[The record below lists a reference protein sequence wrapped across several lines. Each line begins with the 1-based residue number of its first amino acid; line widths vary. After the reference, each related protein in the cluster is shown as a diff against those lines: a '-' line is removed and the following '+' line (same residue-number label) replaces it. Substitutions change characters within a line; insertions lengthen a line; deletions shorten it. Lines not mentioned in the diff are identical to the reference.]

1 MDVGDVIASRRADLG
16 LTQTELAAALNT
28 TSGRDTVTR
37 NEVSRWERGD
47 VAPRYWLPH
56 LATVLDVPLHDL
68 RIAARGSK
76 VSRRGVGDAVDA
88 IRVAHEWL
96 VTEQPQVIERRS
108 GRRIGA
114 ALVKRLG
121 ERVAELRQLDDHLAG
136 GDTHSLVARELET
149 TLRLVDEASYSEET
163 GRGLLA
169 VAGELAQLAGWVCSD
184 AGMNAEATGYYLTG
198 VRAATLAGDRAG
210 AANNLS
216 SLAYHVSNV
225 GNPGDAAL
233 IARTAAAG
241 ADDAPPKVR
250 ALLAERVAW
259 AHARAGQGDETERA
273 LGQVDDLLDA
283 ADGAAEPGWV
293 YWLDRREADVMAG
306 RCYTEL
312 RRPLRAVPLL
322 TRATAAYR
330 DDSRREL
337 ALYLSW
343 LAVAYVD
350 ARELDEARRVARRVI
365 ELTSGTSSMRA
376 HGRAELVIE
385 RLREFAGEKA
395 ISDLIAQHHG
405 AEI

>member
-1 MDVGDVIASRRADLG
+1 VDVGDVIASRRADLG
-16 LTQTELAAALNT
+16 LTQTELAAALNA

-56 LATVLDVPLHDL
+56 LATVLDVSLQDL

-76 VSRRGVGDAVDA
+76 VSRRGAGDALNA

-96 VTEQPQVIERRS
+96 VTEPPQVIERRS

-114 ALVKRLG
+114 ALVKRVG
-121 ERVAELRQLDDHLAG
+121 ERVAELRRLDDHLAG
-136 GDTHSLVARELET
+136 GDTHSLVARELAT
-149 TLRLVDEASYSEET
+149 TLRLVDEASYSERT

-184 AGMNAEATGYYLTG
+184 GGMNAEATRHYLTG

-216 SLAYHVSNV
+216 SLAYHVSGA
-225 GNPGDAAL
+225 GNPADAAL

-241 ADDAPPKVR
+241 AHDAPPKVR

-259 AHARAGQGDETERA
+259 AHARAGQRDEAERA
-273 LGQVDDLLDA
+273 LGQVEELLDA

-293 YWLDRREADVMAG
+293 YWLDRHEADVMAG

-312 RRPLRAVPLL
+312 HRPLRAVPLL
-322 TRATAAYR
+322 ARATAAYR
-330 DDSRREL
+330 DDSPREL

-350 ARELDEARRVARRVI
+350 ARELDEARHVARRVI
-365 ELTSGTSSMRA
+365 ELTSATSSVRA

-385 RLREFAGEKA
+385 RLRELAGEWA
-395 ISDLIAQHHG
+395 IRDLIALRQ
-405 AEI
+405 

>member
-1 MDVGDVIASRRADLG
+1 VDVGDLIASRRADLG

-47 VAPRYWLPH
+47 VGPRYWLPH
-56 LATVLDVPLHDL
+56 LATVLHVPLQDL

-76 VSRRGVGDAVDA
+76 VSRRRGAGDALDA

-96 VTEQPQVIERRS
+96 VSEPPQVIERRS

-114 ALVKRLG
+114 ALVMRVG
-121 ERVAELRQLDDHLAG
+121 ERVAELRRLDDHLAG

-149 TLRLVDEASYSEET
+149 TLRLVDEASYSERT

-184 AGMNAEATGYYLTG
+184 AGMNAGASGYYLTG

-225 GNPGDAAL
+225 GDPADAAL

-241 ADDAPPKVR
+241 AHDTPPKVR

-259 AHARAGQGDETERA
+259 AHARAGQRDETERA
-273 LGQVDDLLDA
+273 LGQVDELLDA

-293 YWLDRREADVMAG
+293 YWLDRHEADVMAG

-330 DDSRREL
+330 DDSPREL

-365 ELTSGTSSMRA
+365 ELTSATSSVRA

-385 RLREFAGEKA
+385 RLRELAGEWA
-395 ISDLIAQHHG
+395 IRDLIALRR
-405 AEI
+405 